1 MQKEMNA
8 KHKRKQKY
16 LYNTFCMAAFLYLS
30 ELCSLHSFYQK
41 YKGCKMYYSE
51 RLKIQSALII
61 LYCIF
66 ESS

>member
-16 LYNTFCMAAFLYLS
+16 LYNTFLMAPFFM

-41 YKGCKMYYSE
+41 YKGCKKYYSK
-51 RLKIQSALII
+51 RLKIHRALTI